1 MIVQKLKLFLP
12 DVIRRVAKENKDIG
26 LMEEAVRLYESL
38 PRNSLTEGKLRAAKK
53 DLYELMIQ
61 LSK

>member
-1 MIVQKLKLFLP
+1 MS
-12 DVIRRVAKENKDIG
+12 KENKDIG